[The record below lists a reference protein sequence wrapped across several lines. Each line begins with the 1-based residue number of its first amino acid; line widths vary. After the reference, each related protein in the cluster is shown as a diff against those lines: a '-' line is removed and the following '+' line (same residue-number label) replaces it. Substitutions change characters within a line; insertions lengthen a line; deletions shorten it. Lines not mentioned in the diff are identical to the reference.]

1 MDAARADG
9 LVRARA
15 GVTAIFF
22 ANGLSIGAWAV
33 AIPEIKALFG
43 LSDARLSM
51 VLLAAG
57 VGALAAMPVA
67 GVLPPKIGGTG
78 RALRISGPL
87 TALLLAALPQTHLL
101 SPGIGFLAA
110 CAFLFG
116 FVNILM
122 DVPMNAHAS
131 VVETRWGSAIMS
143 SFHAAWSAGGLIGSA
158 IGGLLIARGAGVAL
172 QLGIE
177 AGIAFAIAVAAS
189 LAIGVGDTRAAER
202 IFALPERKLL
212 ALSLIAFLAVF
223 AEGSVTDWSALFMSS
238 EVGAR
243 SGVAAAAFSVYALMM
258 VVGRLLGDSV
268 VRAIGRTRV
277 ILYGAILLFAGV
289 ALATGRLSEPSRPR
303 RLCAHRPRRRQH
315 GAGRL
320 QRERRR
326 GKLALARHRHV
337 GDDGLHVASPR
348 AALLRGDRDRFE
360 LAPRLRDAAPCGG
373 GDRRV
378 DRHAARP
385 GRLILDRRF
394 RASARAR
401 VRACHS
407 HGSIPI
413 HENGH
418 HSILGD

>member
-1 MDAARADG
+1 MGAARADG

-22 ANGLSIGAWAV
+22 ANGLCIGAWAV

-43 LSDARLSM
+43 LSAARLSI

-57 VGALAAMPVA
+57 VGGLAAMPVA
-67 GVLPPKIGGTG
+67 GVLPPRIGGTG

-87 TALLLAALPQTHLL
+87 TALLLAALPLTHLL
-101 SPGIGFLAA
+101 SSGIGFLAG

-158 IGGLLIARGAGVAL
+158 FGGVLIARGAGVAL

-177 AGIAFAIAVAAS
+177 AGIALVIAVVAS
-189 LAIGVGDTRAAER
+189 LVIGVGDTRAAER
-202 IFALPERKLL
+202 IFALPERKLM

-243 SGVAAAAFSVYALMM
+243 SGAAAAAFSAYALMM
-258 VVGRLLGDSV
+258 IVGRLFGDRV

-277 ILYGAILLFAGV
+277 ILYGAVLLFAGV
-289 ALATGRLSEPSRPR
+289 ALATGPLSEPGAVAGFALIGLGVANMVPAAFSASAAAASSPSLGIAMSATMAYTSLLIGPPIFGAIATVSSL
-303 RLCAHRPRRRQH
+303 RLAFAMLLLAA
-315 GAGRL
+315 AGI
-320 QRERRR
+320 
-326 GKLALARHRHV
+326 
-337 GDDGLHVASPR
+337 
-348 AALLRGDRDRFE
+348 AALTAAQRG
-360 LAPRLRDAAPCGG
+360 
-373 GDRRV
+373 
-378 DRHAARP
+378 P
-385 GRLILDRRF
+385 G
-394 RASARAR
+394 A
-401 VRACHS
+401 
-407 HGSIPI
+407 
-413 HENGH
+413 
-418 HSILGD
+418 

>member
-1 MDAARADG
+1 MDTARADG

-22 ANGLSIGAWAV
+22 ANGLCIGAWAV
-33 AIPEIKALFG
+33 AIPEIKAIFG

-67 GVLPPKIGGTG
+67 GVLPPRIGGTG

-158 IGGLLIARGAGVAL
+158 FGGLLIARGAGAAL

-177 AGIAFAIAVAAS
+177 AGIAFAIAVAAGFM
-189 LAIGVGDTRAAER
+189 IGVGDTRAAAR
-202 IFALPERKLL
+202 IFALPERKLM

-238 EVGAR
+238 EVGAA
-243 SGVAAAAFSVYALMM
+243 SGAAGAAFSAYALMM

-289 ALATGRLSEPSRPR
+289 ALATGPLSEPT
-303 RLCAHRPRRRQH
+303 
-315 GAGRL
+315 
-320 QRERRR
+320 
-326 GKLALARHRHV
+326 ALA
-337 GDDGLHVASPR
+337 GFALIGLGVANMVPAAFSASAAAASSPSLGIAMSATMAYTSFLIGPPIFGAIATVSSLR
-348 AALLRGDRDRFE
+348 LAFAILLLAAAGIAALTATQRG
-360 LAPRLRDAAPCGG
+360 G
-373 GDRRV
+373 
-378 DRHAARP
+378 P
-385 GRLILDRRF
+385 G
-394 RASARAR
+394 A
-401 VRACHS
+401 
-407 HGSIPI
+407 
-413 HENGH
+413 
-418 HSILGD
+418 

>member
-1 MDAARADG
+1 MGAARADG

-22 ANGLSIGAWAV
+22 ANGLCIGAWAV

-43 LSDARLSM
+43 LSAARLSI

-57 VGALAAMPVA
+57 VGGLAAMPVA
-67 GVLPPKIGGTG
+67 GVLPPRIGGTG

-101 SPGIGFLAA
+101 SSGIGFLAG

-158 IGGLLIARGAGVAL
+158 FGGLLIARGAGPGL

-189 LAIGVGDTRAAER
+189 LAIGVGDTRAATR
-202 IFALPERKLL
+202 VFAVPERKLL

-223 AEGSVTDWSALFMSS
+223 AEGSVTDWSALYMSS

-243 SGVAAAAFSVYALMM
+243 SGAAAAAFSAYALMM
-258 VVGRLLGDSV
+258 IVGRLFGDRV

-277 ILYGAILLFAGV
+277 ILYGAVLLFAGV
-289 ALATGRLSEPSRPR
+289 ALATGPLSEPSAVAGFALIGLGVANMVPAAFSASAAAASSPSLGIAMSATMAYTSLLIGPPIFGAIATVSSL
-303 RLCAHRPRRRQH
+303 RLAFAMLLLAA
-315 GAGRL
+315 AGI
-320 QRERRR
+320 
-326 GKLALARHRHV
+326 
-337 GDDGLHVASPR
+337 
-348 AALLRGDRDRFE
+348 AALTAAQRG
-360 LAPRLRDAAPCGG
+360 
-373 GDRRV
+373 
-378 DRHAARP
+378 P
-385 GRLILDRRF
+385 G
-394 RASARAR
+394 A
-401 VRACHS
+401 
-407 HGSIPI
+407 
-413 HENGH
+413 
-418 HSILGD
+418 